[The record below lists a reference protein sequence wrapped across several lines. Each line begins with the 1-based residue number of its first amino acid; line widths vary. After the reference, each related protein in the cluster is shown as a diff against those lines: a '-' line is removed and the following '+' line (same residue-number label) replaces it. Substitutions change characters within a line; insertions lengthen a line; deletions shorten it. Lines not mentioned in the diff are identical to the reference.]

1 MYEKLH
7 RARLGAALL
16 GTLAIVAGI
25 ATVQAASSKMPAEWD
40 GLMKR
45 DSKGI
50 DALYVLPEAV
60 FTGYTQVIVDP
71 VNVEFHKNW
80 KKDMNDTIDISRKV
94 DADDIQRIRTGL
106 GKMVQDGFKKELSG
120 NGYPVV
126 TEPAANTLRVT
137 AHIVNLYVNAPDIP
151 SAGRVRTYTT
161 STGEMTLV
169 LELRDSVTGQ
179 SLARAVDHVQDQNNF
194 NQMQWTNSVSNAADA
209 DLAIRFWAKRLRQ
222 GLDKVTGKTPAKK

>member
-1 MYEKLH
+1 MYEKMH
-7 RARLGAALL
+7 RVRLGAALL
-16 GTLAIVAGI
+16 GILAVVAGV
-25 ATVQAASSKMPAEWD
+25 ATVQAASKKMPTEWD
-40 GLMKR
+40 GLIKR

-50 DALYVLPEAV
+50 DGLYVLPDAS
-60 FTGYTQVIVDP
+60 FTAYKQVMLDP

-94 DADDIQRIRTGL
+94 DADDIQRIRAGL
-106 GKMVQDGFKKELSG
+106 GKMVQEGFSKELSG

-126 TEPAANTLRVT
+126 TAPSADTLRVT
-137 AHIVNLYVNAPDIP
+137 AHIINLYVNAPDIP

-179 SLARAVDHVQDQNNF
+179 TLARAIDRVEDQNNF
-194 NQMQWTNSVSNAADA
+194 NQMQWTNSVTNAADA
-209 DLAIRFWAKRLRQ
+209 DIAIRFWAKRLRQ
-222 GLDKVTGKTPAKK
+222 GLDKVTGKTPVKK